1 MNKDELN
8 NSETVE
14 ETVTEEVTAS
24 QTTEGVVEE
33 VVQEVETTV
42 VNETPVEEV
51 VTAEVTPQPVS
62 NEADGYEFIPT
73 KKKGSKGPIIAILL
87 VIAALAAVVYF
98 AYTNFSNPK
107 KMFVKSINKGYK
119 EVENFIDDAFKTEVN
134 KPMVLSN
141 DLKLNIKMDDSLV
154 DANTKGLID
163 EINKIKLETEIGYD
177 QKNKQMLMVI
187 GALYDNQKLVNAGAY
202 AKDEKMYF
210 ELKDL
215 FDKYIEVPMEDY
227 NSYFEQTTVDVD
239 DVKYVL
245 SKTKDAFIDSLD
257 EDNFKKSKATIKIDG
272 KNVKTTK
279 VTYAVSEE
287 KASKIAKKA
296 FSTLVK
302 DSKYIEALATLSGTD
317 KAEIKEA
324 MEETIDE
331 ITEGIES
338 GDLDTED
345 VLSFIVYTKGF
356 NADAVG
362 YEIVMESEDEE
373 VGTISYYKGKS
384 KDEFKLV
391 TAGEELMSASISD
404 TKFVVE
410 VNSDEDTVKLE
421 VLKKEKGKKTTYSYT
436 LTAGGASISGDV
448 VVEMIK
454 ENKDGS
460 YEANISASASL
471 MGMVEVTI
479 SGTSK
484 AEFKDKLS
492 LPNVTNS
499 VKADALTETDMNT
512 IQTNLMKNQTLV
524 SFISKISKYT
534 SSTTSAT
541 NATSSLV
548 SEY

>member
-14 ETVTEEVTAS
+14 QTVTEEVTTS
-24 QTTEGVVEE
+24 QTTEAVVEE
-33 VVQEVETTV
+33 VVQEVEPAV
-42 VNETPVEEV
+42 VTEAPVEEV
-51 VTAEVTPQPVS
+51 VTEEVATQPVS
-62 NEADGYEFIPT
+62 NETEGYDFIPT
-73 KKKGSKGPIIAILL
+73 KKKGNKGPIVVILL
-87 VIAALAAVVYF
+87 VIAALAAVGYF
-98 AYTNFSNPK
+98 LFTNMGNPK

-119 EVENFIDDAFKTEVN
+119 EVEKFIDEAFKGDMN

-141 DLKLNIKMDDSLV
+141 DLKLNIKMDDSLL

-177 QKNKQMLMVI
+177 QKNKQMLMIV
-187 GALYDNQKLVNAGAY
+187 GALYDNKSLVNAGAY

-227 NSYFEQTTVDVD
+227 DTYFEQTTIDVD

-245 SKTKDAFIDSLD
+245 SKTKDAFVNSLD
-257 EDNFKKSKATIKIDG
+257 EKNFKKSKATIKIDG

-279 VTYAVSEE
+279 VSYAVSEE
-287 KASKIAKKA
+287 KAMKLAKKA

-302 DSKYIEALATLSGTD
+302 DSKYIEALATLSGID
-317 KAEIKEA
+317 KAEIKES
-324 MEETIDE
+324 MEEMIDE
-331 ITEGIES
+331 LTEGIES
-338 GDLDTED
+338 GDLSKED
-345 VLSFIVYTKGF
+345 VLSFVVYTKGL

-362 YEIVMESEDEE
+362 YEVVMKEEDEE

-384 KDEFKLV
+384 KDELKV
-391 TAGEELMSASISD
+391 VAAGEELMSASISD

-410 VNSDEDTVKLE
+410 VNSEEDAVKLE
-421 VLKKEKGKKTTYSYT
+421 ILKKEKGKTTTYSYT
-436 LTAGGASISGDV
+436 ITAGGSSISGDV

-471 MGMVEVTI
+471 MGMVEVTV
-479 SGTSK
+479 SGNSK
-484 AEFKDKLS
+484 AEYKDKLS
-492 LPNVTNS
+492 LPNVSNS
-499 VKADALTETDMNT
+499 VKADELTEADTNT
-512 IQTNLMKNQTLV
+512 IQTNLLKNETLV
-524 SFISKISKYT
+524 SLISKISQYT
-534 SSTTSAT
+534 SSATDST
-541 NATSSLV
+541 NATSSLID
-548 SEY
+548 EY